1 MRNACYGQTDS
12 FPMDS
17 ICHARSRVAFLV
29 YEKALRF
36 NIINTEP
43 KLFVNND
50 YRILTNEL
58 FNL

>member
-1 MRNACYGQTDS
+1 MRNACYGQTES

-17 ICHARSRVAFLV
+17 ICHTRSRVAFLV

-43 KLFVNND
+43 KLFANND